1 MNFFSSLSFE
11 ELNFNATDVSI
22 AHDDE
27 EIEVH
32 KISEVSEVTGVTE
45 VTEMTEVPEVT
56 EGTEASEVSDSFL
69 LLSY

>member
-1 MNFFSSLSFE
+1 MSFFSSLSFE
-11 ELNFNATDVSI
+11 ELNYNATDVSI

-32 KISEVSEVTGVTE
+32 KISEVSEVIAVTE
-45 VTEMTEVPEVT
+45 V
-56 EGTEASEVSDSFL
+56 SEVSDSFL

>member
-1 MNFFSSLSFE
+1 MNFFGSLSFE
-11 ELNFNATDVSI
+11 ELNYNATDVSI

-32 KISEVSEVTGVTE
+32 KISEVSG
-45 VTEMTEVPEVT
+45 VTEMTEVPEVPEVPEVT
-56 EGTEASEVSDSFL
+56 EVTEASEVSDSFL